1 MLPRFCV
8 FLLSM
13 LVLGGLTP
21 AADREGCLDL
31 SGKWGFQLDPQ
42 DAGIKESWMARPLSG
57 SIKLPGTTTSAGLG
71 TALALQPTL
80 TKESFQHLHQRFKY
94 TGPAWYV
101 KTIVVPK
108 DWQGRQVQLF
118 LERVIWETRVWCNGQ
133 EAGMQDS
140 LTTPHVHD
148 LTAFLK
154 PGENTIAIR
163 VDNRCKLDIGIGH
176 AYTDETQTIWNGVIG
191 RIELQAFAPVHI
203 DRLWVNPQPE
213 QATATVRITLTNGT
227 GKPAAGKITVRAIPV
242 NHDGPKPP
250 PATCAYEVGGKE
262 GMVEL
267 AYPMGK
273 EFRPWSE
280 FTPDLYRLEAS
291 LEDGL
296 IVSAPLGMRTIRA
309 EGTQFTV
316 NGRKT
321 FLRGTLE
328 CCIFPKTGYP
338 AMDEAGWEKIFR
350 TAQEYGL
357 NHLRFHS
364 WCPPEAAFAVA
375 DRHGFCLQVELP
387 NWSFAMGKKPAVD
400 AWFGLEGERMLRQ
413 YANHP
418 SFAFLSLGNELGG
431 DLESMDKLIE
441 HLRSVDPRPKYTSTS
456 FAFSPRGGL
465 PGRADDYFI
474 SQQTKS
480 GWVRGQGFL
489 NQTRPNTVS
498 DYADGLK
505 CLKIPLLT
513 HEVGQYNV
521 FPNLAELPKYD
532 GCLRALGYEAI
543 RDDLAK
549 KGRLHEAA
557 DYTLNSGKLAAL
569 LYKEDLERA
578 FRTRGQAGIQ
588 LLDLHDFPGQSTAT
602 VGLLDSFW
610 DSKGILAA
618 REFRRFC
625 APVVPLLRMPKMT
638 WSSAETFTAAMEIAN
653 FGPGDLK
660 DHAVYWKIEDAK
672 GHLIGQATLPPAA
685 IPNGNGNAV
694 GTISQ
699 PLGKVTE
706 AAALKVTVGIA
717 GTPYENDWTIWV
729 YPPVPAVVGE
739 VAVARK
745 FDQALLDQL
754 KQGKSVLFLPE
765 ASAIRQ
771 PLPGRFIPV
780 FWSPLHFP
788 NQPAS
793 LGTLIDDR
801 HPLWREFPTASHT
814 DWQWWEL
821 LSTSTSVNADALG
834 PKFTPVMR
842 FIDKFNRN
850 SLPAIIWEARVG
862 QGRLLVC
869 TLDIESKPEE
879 RLAAA
884 QLRRAIL
891 DYMNSPAFKP
901 KQELTANDLAQ
912 LFQMKAFTARQITG
926 TANPQYPVGNLADS
940 NPATFWHSDW
950 ENAANRFPYTIELR
964 LETAATLAGLDY
976 LPRQDMDRGR
986 IAACRIQT
994 SLDGQ
999 AWTPAATA
1007 TFKGDAKLQKI
1018 RFPAPVKATFI
1029 RFIAESEIKGND
1041 FAAIAE
1047 LTPVAGA
1054 AKNGDVRELGIVEG
1068 FNDK

>member
-1 MLPRFCV
+1 M
-8 FLLSM
+8 
-13 LVLGGLTP
+13 
-21 AADREGCLDL
+21 
-31 SGKWGFQLDPQ
+31 
-42 DAGIKESWMARPLSG
+42 
-57 SIKLPGTTTSAGLG
+57 
-71 TALALQPTL
+71 
-80 TKESFQHLHQRFKY
+80 
-94 TGPAWYV
+94 
-101 KTIVVPK
+101 
-108 DWQGRQVQLF
+108 
-118 LERVIWETRVWCNGQ
+118 
-133 EAGMQDS
+133 
-140 LTTPHVHD
+140 
-148 LTAFLK
+148 
-154 PGENTIAIR
+154 
-163 VDNRCKLDIGIGH
+163 
-176 AYTDETQTIWNGVIG
+176 
-191 RIELQAFAPVHI
+191 
-203 DRLWVNPQPE
+203 
-213 QATATVRITLTNGT
+213 
-227 GKPAAGKITVRAIPV
+227 
-242 NHDGPKPP
+242 
-250 PATCAYEVGGKE
+250 
-262 GMVEL
+262 
-267 AYPMGK
+267 
-273 EFRPWSE
+273 
-280 FTPDLYRLEAS
+280 
-291 LEDGL
+291 
-296 IVSAPLGMRTIRA
+296 
-309 EGTQFTV
+309 
-316 NGRKT
+316 
-321 FLRGTLE
+321 
-328 CCIFPKTGYP
+328 
-338 AMDEAGWEKIFR
+338 
-350 TAQEYGL
+350 
-357 NHLRFHS
+357 
-364 WCPPEAAFAVA
+364 
-375 DRHGFCLQVELP
+375 
-387 NWSFAMGKKPAVD
+387 
-400 AWFGLEGERMLRQ
+400 
-413 YANHP
+413 
-418 SFAFLSLGNELGG
+418 
-431 DLESMDKLIE
+431 
-441 HLRSVDPRPKYTSTS
+441 
-456 FAFSPRGGL
+456 
-465 PGRADDYFI
+465 
-474 SQQTKS
+474 
-480 GWVRGQGFL
+480 
-489 NQTRPNTVS
+489 
-498 DYADGLK
+498 
-505 CLKIPLLT
+505 
-513 HEVGQYNV
+513 
-521 FPNLAELPKYD
+521 
-532 GCLRALGYEAI
+532 
-543 RDDLAK
+543 
-549 KGRLHEAA
+549 
-557 DYTLNSGKLAAL
+557 
-569 LYKEDLERA
+569 
-578 FRTRGQAGIQ
+578 
-588 LLDLHDFPGQSTAT
+588 
-602 VGLLDSFW
+602 
-610 DSKGILAA
+610 
-618 REFRRFC
+618 
-625 APVVPLLRMPKMT
+625 
-638 WSSAETFTAAMEIAN
+638 
-653 FGPGDLK
+653 
-660 DHAVYWKIEDAK
+660 
-672 GHLIGQATLPPAA
+672 
-685 IPNGNGNAV
+685 
-694 GTISQ
+694 
-699 PLGKVTE
+699 
-706 AAALKVTVGIA
+706 
-717 GTPYENDWTIWV
+717 
-729 YPPVPAVVGE
+729 
-739 VAVARK
+739 AVARK